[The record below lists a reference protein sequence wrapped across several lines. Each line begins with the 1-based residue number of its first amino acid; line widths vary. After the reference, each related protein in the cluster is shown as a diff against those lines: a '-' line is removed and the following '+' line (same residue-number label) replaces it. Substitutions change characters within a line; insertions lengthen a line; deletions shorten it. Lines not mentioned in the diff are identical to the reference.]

1 MPTAV
6 ELRYPNAKTEKGKWR
21 YQDLVCPAQEY
32 GTIVGFDEKDHYV
45 CYIIRCTQD
54 DSRAVISKVK
64 PIAITSGSMLNHML
78 VEKGSVRDLA
88 VLRKGEA
95 YRELIRFEPG
105 ARKKLVRFLHL

>member
-54 DSRAVISKVK
+54 D
-64 PIAITSGSMLNHML
+64 
-78 VEKGSVRDLA
+78 
-88 VLRKGEA
+88 
-95 YRELIRFEPG
+95 
-105 ARKKLVRFLHL
+105 